1 MRSRYK
7 VLDEDNYYFISS
19 AIVNWIPVFTS
30 SKYFNILVDSM
41 KYCQENRSLKIYN
54 YVIMD
59 NHFHLIVK
67 NNHLNSVISSLKRFT
82 ALELIKTA
90 KKDKKYWL
98 LEQFENSRK
107 PYKTESDHQI
117 WQEGFHPQ
125 LISSEDMLF
134 QKIDYIHFNPVKR
147 GFVNQPEYW
156 RYSSACN
163 KDGENSLIMKLDDIN
178 DL

>member
-7 VLDEDNYYFISS
+7 IVDEDNYYFISS
-19 AIVNWIPVFTS
+19 SIVNWIPVFTS
-30 SKYFNILVDSM
+30 AKYFNILVDSM
-41 KYCQENRSLKIYN
+41 KFCQKNRSLKIYN

-59 NHFHLIVK
+59 NHFHMIVK
-67 NNHLNSVISSLKRFT
+67 SEHLSSVISSLKRFT
-82 ALELIKTA
+82 ALELVKA
-90 KKDKKYWL
+90 AQKDEKYWL
-98 LEQFENSRK
+98 LKQFWSSK
-107 PYKTESDHQI
+107 KSYKSESDHQI

-125 LISSEDMLF
+125 LISSEDMLY

-163 KDGENSLIMKLDDIN
+163 KDGENNLIIKLDDIN
-178 DL
+178 EL